1 MQLEN
6 LICPN
11 CSSTIDENVIAEESL
26 ICPHCKVNWKQK
38 KFLSFIEYLMEQ
50 GFIEDIDF
58 FDKSLYGDE
67 IQLKTIEEKEL
78 DDETN
83 PDDFE
88 DVADKI
94 ELIDETADLKEVTTD
109 EQEFRKWDGIEEDWQ
124 EFNKKEDNNTKK
136 N

>member
-11 CSSTIDENVIAEESL
+11 CSSTIDENTIAEENL